1 MIAKLAAGSVASAAL
16 IVTFLMVLNHAGST
30 LGGSEDPVRNE
41 AGAIARQLPGATI
54 DSLKKT
60 TDAISGNPT
69 TNSIASQSET
79 YRGTKTTVDTTS
91 TAMTILETLLA
102 IVKLLF
108 KVGIVV
114 GVIALI
120 TRTIS
125 RRRRTYVTYEI
136 RAHRESIV
144 STEQIRTFMSA
155 TCNLV
160 YVRSRRLQRVFTG
173 SPSFAFRVLSSP
185 NKTRGDSE
193 IASYITIPGDEI
205 LNTAIRNKFADTYQD
220 AELIKVK
227 DSSWPKWGFEIVR
240 NKKTRM
246 IPFTIRIPGIS
257 TASESFEEGFNAPV
271 MDKVV
276 TAMAATPIPGEVQI
290 VATPVPRPM
299 NWLIRQMARLSSQ
312 SSQRADAIE
321 RRESENVAQASANE
335 GHLFVEM
342 RVGSPNYE
350 FSRDVA
356 AELQGAAG
364 GDAQLRE
371 RRPVLRKALYQDRF
385 HKAVGNPLPSWL
397 YSVYSTSELSSLWQL
412 PSASLRA
419 ITTKRHNR
427 RRVSVPPEVH
437 YIEDRALSEG
447 QDANA
452 EDLAMW
458 LSPER
463 REITLLPGDFLYGVG
478 VAGQQGMGKTVLMG
492 RMVSALLSQD
502 RRFSG
507 LICDPKGDLAEAVL
521 SYLPPDLKVHYI
533 DFDDPQ
539 IGINPFEISD
549 MNDEAA
555 IVNVILH
562 GIIDVARTEEDESQ
576 IMASSKDFLTMAL
589 YATLATTVPFGYKP
603 TFYHLRKWISSD
615 PRNVAWRKELLDSV
629 IRKRRSRLWI
639 CEGYEEYHSSLER
652 SEAAF
657 TQRAAA
663 PMNKI
668 AELLT
673 ESIDRILRHEQAIN
687 FEEAIRNNEI
697 IIVNGRNHKSADMIF
712 RFLWQMADQ
721 TLGRIETVRNKA
733 LRERELGAN
742 IDVPKKVRFLF
753 AVDEAPSIM
762 TPTTAEIMARR
773 RSAGLHMM
781 IGWQHDAQIR
791 NPMVRSAIYSLL
803 QNVFQFRTSVE
814 DARQRIDLF
823 QMTYDDQQ
831 DSRLREIRTNR
842 VSVADI
848 TNLDRYNVYIFQLVN
863 GNRVPAYWGWTINPE
878 GRASYAPEH
887 LLQQRNGGGHSMG
900 PLSPPDF
907 EVETFDIK
915 KIMSRPKS
923 EQPQHRDP
931 ADNEPERLPD
941 PGINS
946 EVLAMNDPA
955 PADLKVPPKIEQ
967 STASL
972 TAESAGEEPGSQAVE
987 SREEKD
993 TPDSA
998 NGQGAAS
1005 NGNGQ
1010 VSRNGKY
1017 SAAEPDSAAL
1027 EDELP
1032 RQKGEILSDMESA
1045 TDPLAGPGN
1054 DKRGASRDAEGGHVG
1069 PLGQHLPG
1077 EIGSWL
1083 EAVDGFRDIRGEAP
1097 LEFIEPPEDAIP
1109 GSVQARNERANKLAS
1124 DSKIIPPNTQAVLHW
1139 LYEFNVMS
1147 QTQIVYATGL
1157 SKATVAR
1164 RMNAFLAHGLV
1175 RGMALGRQKI
1185 WTLTDLGVRVGRR
1198 INNRRGPLIPHEP
1211 GKGPDGKNE
1220 AGRKWGPRNVDS
1232 AHTVIHDMHVAS
1244 YVLRLTELLD
1254 GDFRYTKNPA
1264 DGLVLKVTGEFG
1276 ALVEPPVRKTRR
1288 GTHKVGLFDLSQVMP
1303 GVAFQGVD
1311 LTDDTIRRVSPD
1323 AAIQLHNLTDN
1334 PETARRELWIELD
1347 RQGHTSRLTEKFTNY
1362 DVFMALWWRTVPR
1375 FKKAGRP
1382 PIVIF
1387 VAPSIAI
1394 LKRQLLIGDTVLVA
1408 QAGRQ
1413 IEGPEN
1419 WGLPP
1424 ARNRIFFALESD
1436 LHKGS
1441 MRMYR
1446 VPELT
1451 PAMRLA
1457 VASNPQEKAAAIN
1470 CQPRMDEYL
1479 LPPRLMAGRRVGTHL
1494 PPTKR
1499 EG

>member
-1 MIAKLAAGSVASAAL
+1 MAKLVGGGAFAAAMLGLLLL
-16 IVTFLMVLNHAGST
+16 ILNHASTT
-30 LGGSEDPVRNE
+30 LGGDGDTVRNE
-41 AGAIARQLPGATI
+41 ASNIVRQLPGATI
-54 DSLKKT
+54 DNLKKT

-69 TNSIASQSET
+69 TNSIASQSDT
-79 YRGTKTTVDTTS
+79 YQGAKTTVDATS
-91 TAMTILETLLA
+91 TGKSLLETLWA
-102 IVKLLF
+102 IIKLLA
-108 KVGIVV
+108 KVTLLI

-120 TRTIS
+120 TRGIY

-155 TCNLV
+155 TCNLI
-160 YVRSRRLQRVFTG
+160 YVRSRRLQRLFTG

-205 LNTAIRNKFADTYQD
+205 LNTQIRDKFADTYQD

-227 DSSWPKWGFEIVR
+227 NTSWPKWGFEIVR

-246 IPFTIRIPGIS
+246 IPFTIRVPGIS

-276 TAMAATPIPGEVQI
+276 TAMAAAPIPAEVQF
-290 VATPVPRPM
+290 VSTPVPRPM
-299 NWLIRQMARLSSQ
+299 NWLIRKMARASSQ

-321 RRESENVAQASANE
+321 RRENENVAQASANE

-356 AELQGAAG
+356 AVLQGAAG

-385 HKAVGNPLPSWL
+385 YKAVGNPLPSWL

-412 PSASLRA
+412 PSASLRS

-437 YIEDRALSEG
+437 YIDSRALPEG
-447 QDANA
+447 HDAEA

-463 REITLLPGDFLYGVG
+463 KEIALLPDDFLYGVG

-492 RMVSALLSQD
+492 RMVASLLSQD
-502 RRFSG
+502 RGFSG
-507 LICDPKGDLAEAVL
+507 LICDPKGDLAEAAL
-521 SYLPPDLKVHYI
+521 AYLPPDRKVHYI

-539 IGINPFEISD
+539 IGINPFEITNMD
-549 MNDEAA
+549 DEAA

-589 YATLATTVPFGYKP
+589 YATLATTIPFGYKP

-615 PRNVAWRKELLDSV
+615 PGNVEWRKGMLEAV

-639 CEGYEEYHSSLER
+639 YEGYLEYHSSLAR

-721 TLGRIETVRNKA
+721 TLGRLETARNKA
-733 LRERELGAN
+733 LRDRELGEEVE
-742 IDVPKKVRFLF
+742 VPDKVKFLF

-823 QMTYDDQQ
+823 QMSYDDQLV
-831 DSRLREIRTNR
+831 SCLRDILTNR

-848 TNLDRYNVYIFQLVN
+848 TNLDRYNVYIFQLVE
-863 GNRVPAYWGWTINPE
+863 GNRVPAYWGWTIDPA
-878 GRASYAPEH
+878 GRASYAAEH
-887 LLQQRNGGGHSMG
+887 LMQQRQGGGHSMG

-907 EVETFDIK
+907 ELQELETK
-915 KIMSRPKS
+915 KIMSKPKS
-923 EQPQHRDP
+923 EQPRFKDP
-931 ADNEPERLPD
+931 ADNLEERLPN
-941 PGINS
+941 PGIDS
-946 EVLAMNDPA
+946 KVLAVNDPIA
-955 PADLKVPPKIEQ
+955 EEQPASPEVQKANEKPPAAAGTEQ
-967 STASL
+967 SS
-972 TAESAGEEPGSQAVE
+972 SRAVE
-987 SREEKD
+987 SRDATEAPEK
-993 TPDSA
+993 PQEN
-998 NGQGAAS
+998 NGSQ

-1010 VSRNGKY
+1010 VRRKGKQPTIP
-1017 SAAEPDSAAL
+1017 PDPAAL
-1027 EDELP
+1027 EDELS
-1032 RQKGEILSDMESA
+1032 RDKTEILSDMSNV
-1045 TDPLAGPGN
+1045 TDQMAGPGN
-1054 DKRGASRDAEGGHVG
+1054 DKARGSLDDEGGHVG

-1083 EAVDGFRDIRGEAP
+1083 EAVDGFRDIRGEAN
-1097 LEFIEPPEDAIP
+1097 LEFIEPPSDAIP
-1109 GSVQARNERANKLAS
+1109 GSVQARNEKASQLAS
-1124 DSKIIPPNTQAVLHW
+1124 DSKVIPPNTQAVLHW

-1147 QTQIVYATGL
+1147 QTQIVFATGL

-1164 RMNAFLAHGLV
+1164 RMNAFLDKGIV

-1211 GKGPDGKNE
+1211 GKSPDGKNE
-1220 AGRKWGPRNVDS
+1220 ADRKWGPRNVDS
-1232 AHTVIHDMHVAS
+1232 AHSIIHDMHVAS
-1244 YVLRLTELLD
+1244 YVLRFIELLD
-1254 GDFRYTKNPA
+1254 GDFRYVRNPS
-1264 DGLVLKVTGEFG
+1264 DGLVLKMTGEFG
-1276 ALVEPPVRKTRR
+1276 ALVEPPVKKTRR
-1288 GTHKVGLFDLSQVMP
+1288 GTQKLGLFDLSSIIP
-1303 GVAFQGVD
+1303 GIAFEGID
-1311 LTDDTIRRVSPD
+1311 LTDGTLRRISPD
-1323 AAIQLHNLTDN
+1323 AALQLHNLTDD
-1334 PETARRELWIELD
+1334 PDTARRELWIELD
-1347 RQGHTSRLTEKFTNY
+1347 RQGHATRLTEKLQNY
-1362 DVFMALWWRTVPR
+1362 DVFMALWWRTIRR
-1375 FKKAGRP
+1375 FQKAGRP
-1382 PIVIF
+1382 PVVIF
-1387 VAPSIAI
+1387 VAPTISI
-1394 LKRQLLIGDTVLVA
+1394 LKRQLLIADTVLVA
-1408 QAGRQ
+1408 QSGRA
-1413 IEGPEN
+1413 IEGSEN
-1419 WGLPP
+1419 WGPPP

-1441 MRMYR
+1441 TRVYR

-1457 VASNPQEKAAAIN
+1457 AATTPQERTAAIN
-1470 CQPRMDEYL
+1470 CQPRLDEHL
-1479 LPPRLMAGRRVGTHL
+1479 LPLRLMAGRRVGTHA
-1494 PPTKR
+1494 PPDKR